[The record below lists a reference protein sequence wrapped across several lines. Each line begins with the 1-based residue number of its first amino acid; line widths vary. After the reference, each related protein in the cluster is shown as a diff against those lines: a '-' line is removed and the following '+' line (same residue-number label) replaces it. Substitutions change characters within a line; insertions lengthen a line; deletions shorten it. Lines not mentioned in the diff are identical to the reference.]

1 VFQVAKPRTWQG
13 ALRGQRQIKGD
24 LFGIGLEWETSQTG
38 TVSRRG
44 AGAQGRRDVVS
55 VAAVVVNP
63 TFIPSRPRGF
73 ARTAFKH
80 LNVSREDA
88 RTRSGWM
95 GATSPLPSPAFAS
108 RVFVLFTP
116 SL

>member
-44 AGAQGRRDVVS
+44 AGAQGRRDVVP
-55 VAAVVVNP
+55 VALVVADP

-73 ARTAFKH
+73 ARR
-80 LNVSREDA
+80 REDA
-88 RTRSGWM
+88 KGWAGGGQSCRSH
-95 GATSPLPSPAFAS
+95 LIYN
-108 RVFVLFTP
+108 
-116 SL
+116 